1 MPSKHNVHIVEELSQ
16 KLEKAKAVYFTD
28 YLGLNVVDITKLRH
42 EFFNESVEYRVEKNT
57 LIKLAAENNDI
68 EGLDSFLLGPTAI
81 AISYD
86 EPTTPARVLKK
97 FTKDSDLP
105 EVKGILFEGKVL
117 EGAAF
122 KRIAD
127 LPSKE
132 ELLAKL
138 MATLQSPMSKFVG
151 TISSPMT
158 NFVGVLTSL
167 KEKKS

>member
-1 MPSKHNVHIVEELSQ
+1 MPSKHNLQIVEELSK

-57 LIKLAAENNDI
+57 LIKLAAVNNDI
-68 EGLDSFLLGPTAI
+68 AGLDSFLLGPTAI

-86 EPTTPARVLKK
+86 EPTTPAKVLKK
-97 FTKDSDLP
+97 FTKESDLP

-117 EGAAF
+117 DGDAF

-127 LPSKE
+127 LPSRE
-132 ELLAKL
+132 ELLATL
-138 MATLQSPMSKFVG
+138 LATLQSPMSKFVG
-151 TISSPMT
+151 TISSPMS
-158 NFVGVLTSL
+158 NMVGVLTSL